1 MKYIFLLVAVAMLS
15 ACNIVAEPGS
25 NASAIKYV
33 TDQKLRAER
42 FDACMKALPA
52 GPVSTQYNDW
62 SEVVD
67 SCETAAYR
75 QSQKFAHQVNGQ
87 WVFEDG
93 KPVQ

>member
-1 MKYIFLLVAVAMLS
+1 MKYVLLLIIS
-15 ACNIVAEPGS
+15 TILTACVPQPGTDGS
-25 NASAIKYV
+25 SMKYV

-67 SCETAAYR
+67 SCESAAYR
-75 QSQKFAHQVNGQ
+75 QSLKLAHQVDGK
-87 WVFEDG
+87 WFFEDG

>member
-1 MKYIFLLVAVAMLS
+1 MKYVLLLIIS
-15 ACNIVAEPGS
+15 TILTACVPPPGS
-25 NASAIKYV
+25 NTSDSKYV
-33 TDQKLRAER
+33 ADQKLRAER

-67 SCETAAYR
+67 SCESAAYR
-75 QSQKFAHQVNGQ
+75 QSQKLAYNVNGK
-87 WVFEDG
+87 WFFEDG